1 MAIKMKGNPVSNSQT
16 AIMASDRRTKHELVG
31 KRVIVTVP
39 HMLCAL
45 TDRRIGRGIAQ
56 LLTLAHG
63 TATGKTKDQRCF
75 ICCRRWTENRGP
87 VGVMVMEII
96 GAEEA
101 LLIRLVCGG
110 CFTGND
116 ADPAVRAALQR
127 DLGVTPEFMHQPA
140 TQHQ

>member
-1 MAIKMKGNPVSNSQT
+1 MSKPDQDTFACLV
-16 AIMASDRRTKHELVG
+16 SDRRAKRELARSLIG

-39 HMLCAL
+39 HMICAL
-45 TDRRIGRGIAQ
+45 TDRRIGRGIAR

-75 ICCRRWTENRGP
+75 ICRRRWREDLGP
-87 VGVMVMEII
+87 VGVMVMEVI

-116 ADPAVRAALQR
+116 ADPAVRAALRR
-127 DLGVTPEFMHQPA
+127 DLGITPEFMHQPA